1 MPGEHAHAQHEH
13 SKLQATIALG
23 KVVDN
28 SIIVERNVPVNI
40 EKSKSIENSKSI
52 KAIIRHG

>member
-1 MPGEHAHAQHEH
+1 MHMLTEH
-13 SKLQATIALG
+13 SQLQATTALG

-40 EKSKSIENSKSI
+40 EKSQSI
-52 KAIIRHG
+52 KAIIG